1 MAEQEHLIEKLT
13 DALTTIGLDIREIKT
28 TLSHFGEK
36 FDRVQQDVNEVKIS
50 TKENEHEIEALKLK
64 SNTLEN
70 ESQETKK
77 DVQILFTKFKEREA
91 KIESE
96 QKARDLKTDEAY
108 KKQDTDRKW
117 LIGTVISIVLL
128 GIAVINLLIK

>member
-1 MAEQEHLIEKLT
+1 MPETNQNHLIEKLT

-36 FDRVQQDVNEVKIS
+36 FDRVQQDVNEVKIA

-70 ESQETKK
+70 EMQDTKK
-77 DVQILFTKFKEREA
+77 DVQILFSKFKERDSKSGA
-91 KIESE
+91 
-96 QKARDLKTDEAY
+96 
-108 KKQDTDRKW
+108 DRKW
-117 LIGTVISIVLL
+117 LIGTVISVVLL
-128 GIAVINLLIK
+128 GIAIINLVIK